1 MAEESATPDLAE
13 LVRRSV
19 EPMNR
24 RDIDA
29 AIGFYASDA
38 VWDASSVGLTFE
50 GAVAIRR
57 FLEDWLA
64 NYSEWK
70 TVPEEVHDLGN
81 GVTFMVAVQ
90 HARLAGSDASVQE
103 RWSYT
108 AVWEAGLIRSGLP
121 VTLRLVSVT
130 WFEDGKMTRVRGYLH
145 RREALEA
152 VGLEG

>member
-1 MAEESATPDLAE
+1 MSEEESTTPDLVERA
-13 LVRRSV
+13 RQSV
-19 EPMNR
+19 KPMNR
-24 RDIDA
+24 HDVGA

-50 GAVAIRR
+50 GTAAIRR

-64 NYSEWK
+64 NYSEWENI
-70 TVPEEVHDLGN
+70 PEEVHDLGN

-108 AVWEAGLIRSGLP
+108 ALWEAGLISRI
-121 VTLRLVSVT
+121 VLRTDIDEARAAAERLAK
-130 WFEDGKMTRVRGYLH
+130 ERG
-145 RREALEA
+145 
-152 VGLEG
+152 